1 MINHYVKT
9 LQKYQQ
15 TMQGRQLNIMK
26 HCQAGI
32 NYEWT

>member
-1 MINHYVKT
+1 MIDHQVKT

-26 HCQAGI
+26 RQAGI